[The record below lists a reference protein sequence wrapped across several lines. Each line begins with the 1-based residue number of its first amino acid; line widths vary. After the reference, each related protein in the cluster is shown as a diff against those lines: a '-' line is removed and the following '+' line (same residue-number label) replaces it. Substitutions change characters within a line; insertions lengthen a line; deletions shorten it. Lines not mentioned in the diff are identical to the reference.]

1 MTNVDPEDDVRVI
14 LTGATGDTPP
24 MRLEAA
30 DVIERGGRIRQ
41 RRKRLA
47 VVGTSTA
54 TAVILAVAGFLAGH
68 RLGPPDP
75 VQPADPGLST
85 IGTTAPPSPRPI
97 PSQEEVPATSIAP
110 PEAQPGRSVP
120 STQRPSSPPVAAT
133 TRKSKQPSSVSLP
146 PPSANPTETAP
157 EAPRTTSR

>member
-1 MTNVDPEDDVRVI
+1 MDPEDDVRVI
-14 LTGATGDTPP
+14 LTGVAADTPP

-30 DVIERGGRIRQ
+30 DVIERGGRIRR
-41 RRKRLA
+41 RRKRMA
-47 VVGTSTA
+47 VAGTSTA

-85 IGTTAPPSPRPI
+85 IGTTAPPSPMPT
-97 PSQEEVPATSIAP
+97 PPQEEVPATSIAP
-110 PEAQPGRSVP
+110 PAAQPGRAVP

-133 TRKSKQPSSVSLP
+133 SRKSRQPSS
-146 PPSANPTETAP
+146 TASP
-157 EAPRTTSR
+157 

>member
-1 MTNVDPEDDVRVI
+1 MDPEDDVRVI

-30 DVIERGGRIRQ
+30 DVIERGGRIRR

-85 IGTTAPPSPRPI
+85 LGTTAPPSPPSPLPM

-120 STQRPSSPPVAAT
+120 RTQRPAGPPVAAS
-133 TRKSKQPSSVSLP
+133 TRKSEQSKSAT
-146 PPSANPTETAP
+146 PPSANPTQTVP
-157 EAPRTTSR
+157 EAPRTTSP

>member
-1 MTNVDPEDDVRVI
+1 MDPEDDVRAI

-30 DVIERGGRIRQ
+30 DVIERGGRIRR

-47 VVGTSTA
+47 VAGTSTA

-75 VQPADPGLST
+75 VQPAGPGLST
-85 IGTTAPPSPRPI
+85 IGTTAPSSVPPT
-97 PSQEEVPATSIAP
+97 EVPATSVPPP
-110 PEAQPGRSVP
+110 PEAQPGRTPPRSAQRTTVP
-120 STQRPSSPPVAAT
+120 TPATSRKVERPTA
-133 TRKSKQPSSVSLP
+133 
-146 PPSANPTETAP
+146 PPSANPTEKTP
-157 EAPRTTSR
+157 EAPTATTSR